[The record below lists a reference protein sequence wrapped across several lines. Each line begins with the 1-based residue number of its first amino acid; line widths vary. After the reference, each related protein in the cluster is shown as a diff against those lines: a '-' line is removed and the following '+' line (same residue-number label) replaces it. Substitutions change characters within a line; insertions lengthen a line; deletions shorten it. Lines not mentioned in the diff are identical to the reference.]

1 MQNFFKIFSLTLL
14 IFGLSFQTTFA
25 KQEIIEASGTYIMD
39 VSLDE
44 TPATAT
50 ARAREEAK
58 RAAIEK
64 AGVYLQS
71 YSKMVNLEFDYDEVK
86 TVAAQLLKI
95 QDETKK
101 IEPYQDDLLKF
112 TVTIRALVEDNN
124 DEILKTIMSDK
135 NSLEEATE
143 RYKKL
148 QAEYDALKKQM
159 DELKQNYHS
168 ADNFQKAEIK
178 NSVAQNSKYFNALL
192 ELEQGNHF
200 YFKRDYQSAIQAY
213 SRAINLNPNFA
224 EAYNNRG
231 NSYFQLQQ
239 YRQAQQDLQTAAN
252 FNNFDARIHNNL
264 GSAYL
269 LQNLYDAAINEY
281 SQAINLNP
289 NLFTAYYN
297 RALAY
302 CYAGKFQEALPDSQR
317 AMQLNP
323 SSVEAKNLYNQILG
337 RLN

>member
-1 MQNFFKIFSLTLL
+1 MKKILGITIL
-14 IFGLSFQTTFA
+14 IFALSCQIVFA
-25 KQEIIEASGTYIMD
+25 KQEIIEASGNYIMD
-39 VSLDE
+39 STLDE
-44 TPATAT
+44 TPASAT

-71 YSKMVNLEFDYDEVK
+71 YSKMVNLELDYDEVK
-86 TVAAQLLKI
+86 TVAAQILQI
-95 QDETKK
+95 QDEQRK
-101 IEPYQDDLLKF
+101 IEPYQDNLLKF
-112 TVTIRALVEDNN
+112 TVTIKALVDTN
-124 DEILKTIMSDK
+124 DEERLKTIMQDK
-135 NSLEEATE
+135 NNLEEATE

-148 QAEYDALKKQM
+148 QAEYDALKNQM
-159 DELKQNYHS
+159 EQLKKNYNS
-168 ADNFQKAEIK
+168 ANVAETK
-178 NSVAQNSKYFNALL
+178 KSVAQNNKYFDALL
-192 ELEQGNHF
+192 ELEQGNNF
-200 YFKRDYQSAIQAY
+200 YFQKNYQSAIQAY
-213 SRAINLNPNFA
+213 SRAINLNPNFS

-231 NSYFQLQQ
+231 NSFFQLQN
-239 YRQAQQDLQTAAN
+239 YSQAVQDLQTAVN

-281 SQAINLNP
+281 TQAINLNK
-289 NLFTAYYN
+289 NIFTFYYN

-302 CYAGKFQEALPDSQR
+302 CYKNNFQAALPDAQR

-323 SSVEAKNLYNQILG
+323 ASVEAKNLYNQILG

>member
-1 MQNFFKIFSLTLL
+1 MKKIWAITIL
-14 IFGLSFQTTFA
+14 IFALSCQIVFA
-25 KQEIIEASGTYIMD
+25 KQEIIEASGNYIMD
-39 VSLDE
+39 STLDE
-44 TPATAT
+44 TPASAT

-71 YSKMVNLEFDYDEVK
+71 YSKMVNLELDYDEVK
-86 TVAAQLLKI
+86 TVAAQILQI
-95 QDETKK
+95 QDEQRK
-101 IEPYQDDLLKF
+101 IEPYQDNLLKF
-112 TVTIRALVEDNN
+112 TVTIKALVDTN
-124 DEILKTIMSDK
+124 DEERLKTIMQDK
-135 NSLEEATE
+135 NNLEEATE

-148 QAEYDALKKQM
+148 QAEYDALKNQM
-159 DELKQNYHS
+159 EQLKKNYNS
-168 ADNFQKAEIK
+168 ANAAEIK
-178 NSVAQNSKYFNALL
+178 KSVAQNNKYFDALL
-192 ELEQGNHF
+192 ELEQGNNF
-200 YFKRDYQSAIQAY
+200 YFQKNYQSAIQAY

-231 NSYFQLQQ
+231 NSFFQLQN
-239 YRQAQQDLQTAAN
+239 YSQAVQDLQTAVN

-281 SQAINLNP
+281 TQAINLNK
-289 NLFTAYYN
+289 NIFTFYYN

-302 CYAGKFQEALPDSQR
+302 CYKNNFQAALPDAQR

-323 SSVEAKNLYNQILG
+323 ASVEAKNLYNQILG

>member
-1 MQNFFKIFSLTLL
+1 MKKFLGITFLVFA
-14 IFGLSFQTTFA
+14 LSCQIVFA
-25 KQEIIEASGTYIMD
+25 KQELIEATGTYIMD
-39 VSLDE
+39 SNLDE
-44 TPATAT
+44 TPASAT

-71 YSKMVNLEFDYDEVK
+71 YSVMKDFVLEYDEVK

-112 TVTIRALVEDNN
+112 TVTIRAIVEDSN
-124 DEILKTIMSDK
+124 DEILKTIMQDK
-135 NSLEEATE
+135 NNLEEATE

-148 QAEYDALKKQM
+148 QAEYDTLKKQM
-159 DELKQNYHS
+159 DELKQNYNS
-168 ADNFQKAEIK
+168 ADDSQKAEIK

-192 ELEQGNHF
+192 ELEQGNKF
-200 YFKRDYQSAIQAY
+200 YFNKNYQSAIQAY
-213 SRAINLNPNFA
+213 SRAINLNSNFA

-231 NSYFQLQQ
+231 NSYFQLQN
-239 YRQAQQDLQTAAN
+239 YSQAQQDLQIAAR

-269 LQNLYDAAINEY
+269 LQNMYDAAINEY
-281 SQAINLNP
+281 TQAINLNP

-302 CYAGKFQEALPDSQR
+302 CYAGKFQEALPDSRR

-323 SSVEAKNLYNQILG
+323 SSVEAQNLYNQILE

>member
-1 MQNFFKIFSLTLL
+1 MKKIFILTIL
-14 IFGLSFQTTFA
+14 IFALSCQIVFA
-25 KQEIIEASGTYIMD
+25 KQEIIEASGSYIMD
-39 VSLDE
+39 STLDE
-44 TPATAT
+44 TPASAT

-71 YSKMVNLEFDYDEVK
+71 YSKMVNLELDYDEVK
-86 TVAAQLLKI
+86 TVAAQILQI
-95 QDETKK
+95 QDEQRK
-101 IEPYQDDLLKF
+101 IEPYQDNLLKF
-112 TVTIRALVEDNN
+112 TVTIKALVDTN
-124 DEILKTIMSDK
+124 DEERLKTIMQDK
-135 NSLEEATE
+135 NNLEEATE

-148 QAEYDALKKQM
+148 QAEYDALKNQM
-159 DELKQNYHS
+159 EELKKNYNS
-168 ADNFQKAEIK
+168 SNAAEIK
-178 NSVAQNSKYFNALL
+178 KSVAQNNKYFDALL
-192 ELEQGNHF
+192 ELEQGNNF
-200 YFKRDYQSAIQAY
+200 YFAKNYQSAIQAY

-231 NSYFQLQQ
+231 NSYFQLQN
-239 YRQAQQDLQTAAN
+239 YSQAVQDLQTAVK
-252 FNNFDARIHNNL
+252 FNKFDARIHNNL

-281 SQAINLNP
+281 SQAININQ
-289 NLFTAYYN
+289 NIFTFYYN

-302 CYAGKFQEALPDSQR
+302 CYKNNFQAALPDVQH

-323 SSVEAKNLYNQILG
+323 ASVEAKNLYNQILG

>member
-1 MQNFFKIFSLTLL
+1 MKDFFKIFSLTLL

-25 KQEIIEASGTYIMD
+25 KSELIEASGSYTVD
-39 VSLDE
+39 LKVDE
-44 TPATAT
+44 TFASGT

-64 AGVYLQS
+64 AGVYVQS
-71 YSKMVNLEFDYDEVK
+71 YSKMINLELDYDEVK
-86 TVAAQLLKI
+86 TVSAQLLKI
-95 QDETKK
+95 QDEK
-101 IEPYQDDLLKF
+101 IDSKNLEGGLLEII
-112 TVTIRALVEDNN
+112 VTIQALVEVQDNKIF
-124 DEILKTIMSDK
+124 ETIMSDK
-135 NSLEEATE
+135 NRLEEATE
-143 RYKKL
+143 RYNKL

-159 DELKQNYHS
+159 DDLKKNYNS
-168 ADNFQKAEIK
+168 SNENQRQQIK
-178 NSVAQNSKYFNALL
+178 NSVAQNNKYFNALL
-192 ELEQGNHF
+192 ELEQGNNF
-200 YFKRDYQSAIQAY
+200 YFQKDYQNAIQAY

-239 YRQAQQDLQTAAN
+239 YSQAQQDLQTSAN
-252 FNNFDARIHNNL
+252 FNKFDARIHNNL
-264 GSAYL
+264 GSVYL
-269 LQNLYDAAINEY
+269 LQNMYDAAINEY

-317 AMQLNP
+317 AIQLNP
-323 SSVEAKNLYNQILG
+323 SSVEAKSLYNQILS

>member
-1 MQNFFKIFSLTLL
+1 MKKFLGITIL
-14 IFGLSFQTTFA
+14 IFALSCQIVFA
-25 KQEIIEASGTYIMD
+25 KQEIIEASGNYIMD
-39 VSLDE
+39 STLDE
-44 TPATAT
+44 TPASAT

-71 YSKMVNLEFDYDEVK
+71 YSKMVNLELDYDEVK
-86 TVAAQLLKI
+86 TVAAQILQI
-95 QDETKK
+95 QDEQRK
-101 IEPYQDDLLKF
+101 IEPYQDNLLKF
-112 TVTIRALVEDNN
+112 TVTIKALVDTN
-124 DEILKTIMSDK
+124 DEERLKTIMQDK
-135 NSLEEATE
+135 NNLEEATE

-148 QAEYDALKKQM
+148 QAEYDALKNQM
-159 DELKQNYHS
+159 EQLKKNYNS
-168 ADNFQKAEIK
+168 ANAAETK
-178 NSVAQNSKYFNALL
+178 KSVAQNNKYFDALL
-192 ELEQGNHF
+192 ELEQGNNF
-200 YFKRDYQSAIQAY
+200 YFQKNYQSAIQAY

-231 NSYFQLQQ
+231 NSFFQLQN
-239 YRQAQQDLQTAAN
+239 YSQAVQDLQTAVN

-281 SQAINLNP
+281 TQAINLNK
-289 NLFTAYYN
+289 NIFTFYYN

-302 CYAGKFQEALPDSQR
+302 CYKNNFQAALPDAQR

-323 SSVEAKNLYNQILG
+323 ASVEAKNLYNQILG

>member
-1 MQNFFKIFSLTLL
+1 MKKIFGITIL
-14 IFGLSFQTTFA
+14 IFALSCQIVFA
-25 KQEIIEASGTYIMD
+25 KQEIIEASGSYIMD
-39 VSLDE
+39 STLDE
-44 TPATAT
+44 TPASAT

-71 YSKMVNLEFDYDEVK
+71 YSKMVNLELEYDEVK
-86 TVAAQLLKI
+86 TVAAQLLQI
-95 QDETKK
+95 QDEQRK
-101 IEPYQDDLLKF
+101 IEPFEDNLLKF
-112 TVTIRALVEDNN
+112 TVTIKALVDTN
-124 DEILKTIMSDK
+124 DEERLKTIMQDK
-135 NSLEEATE
+135 NNLEEATE

-148 QAEYDALKKQM
+148 QAEYDALKNQM
-159 DELKQNYHS
+159 EQLKKNYNP
-168 ADNFQKAEIK
+168 ANVAEIK
-178 NSVAQNSKYFNALL
+178 KSVAQNNKFFDALL
-192 ELEQGNHF
+192 EMEQGNNF
-200 YFKRDYQSAIQAY
+200 YFQKNYQSAIQAY

-231 NSYFQLQQ
+231 NSFFQLQNFS
-239 YRQAQQDLQTAAN
+239 QAAQDLQIAVKL
-252 FNNFDARIHNNL
+252 NNFDARIHNNL

-281 SQAINLNP
+281 SQAINLNQ
-289 NLFTAYYN
+289 NIFTFYYN

-302 CYAGKFQEALPDSQR
+302 CYKNNFQAALPDAKR

-323 SSVEAKNLYNQILG
+323 ASVEAKNLYNQILG

>member
-1 MQNFFKIFSLTLL
+1 MKKFLGITIL
-14 IFGLSFQTTFA
+14 IFALSCQIVFA
-25 KQEIIEASGTYIMD
+25 KQEIIEASGNYIMD
-39 VSLDE
+39 STLDE
-44 TPATAT
+44 TPASAT

-71 YSKMVNLEFDYDEVK
+71 YSKMVNLELDYDEVK
-86 TVAAQLLKI
+86 TVAAQILQI
-95 QDETKK
+95 QDEQRK
-101 IEPYQDDLLKF
+101 IEPYQDNLLKF
-112 TVTIRALVEDNN
+112 TVTIKALVDTN
-124 DEILKTIMSDK
+124 DEERLKTIMQDK
-135 NSLEEATE
+135 NNLEEATE

-148 QAEYDALKKQM
+148 QAEYDALKNQM
-159 DELKQNYHS
+159 EQLKKNYNS
-168 ADNFQKAEIK
+168 ANAAEIK
-178 NSVAQNSKYFNALL
+178 KSVAQNNKYFDALL
-192 ELEQGNHF
+192 ELEQGNNF
-200 YFKRDYQSAIQAY
+200 YFQKNYQSAIQAY

-231 NSYFQLQQ
+231 NSFFQLQN
-239 YRQAQQDLQTAAN
+239 YSQAVQDLQTAVN

-281 SQAINLNP
+281 TQAINLNK
-289 NLFTAYYN
+289 NIFTFYYN

-302 CYAGKFQEALPDSQR
+302 CYKNNFQAALPDAQR

-323 SSVEAKNLYNQILG
+323 ASVEAKNLYNQILG

>member
-1 MQNFFKIFSLTLL
+1 MKNFLK
-14 IFGLSFQTTFA
+14 IFGLTILIFAVSFQVSYA
-25 KQEIIEASGTYIMD
+25 KQEIIEASGKYVMD
-39 VSLDE
+39 LKIDE
-44 TPATAT
+44 TFATGT

-58 RAAIEK
+58 RAATEK

-71 YSKMVNLEFDYDEVK
+71 YSKMINLELDYDEVK

-95 QDETKK
+95 QDEKVSSK
-101 IEPYQDDLLKF
+101 SLEDGLLEI
-112 TVTIRALVEDNN
+112 TVTIKALVEDNN
-124 DEILKTIMSDK
+124 GEMLKAIMQDK
-135 NSLEEATE
+135 NNLEEATE

-148 QAEYDALKKQM
+148 QAEYDALKTQM
-159 DELKQNYHS
+159 ENLKQQYNS
-168 ADNFQKAEIK
+168 SNAAEIK
-178 NSVAQNSKYFNALL
+178 KAVAQNNKYFNALL
-192 ELEQGNHF
+192 ELEQGNNF
-200 YFKRDYQSAIQAY
+200 YFQKDFQNAIQAY

-231 NSYFQLQQ
+231 NSYFQLQN
-239 YRQAQQDLQTAAN
+239 YSQAQQDLQTAAN
-252 FNNFDARIHNNL
+252 FNKFDARIHNNL

-269 LQNLYDAAINEY
+269 LQNQYDAAINEY

-302 CYAGKFQEALPDSQR
+302 CYAEKFQAALPDAQR

-323 SSVEAKNLYNQILG
+323 SSVEAKELYNMILE

>member
-1 MQNFFKIFSLTLL
+1 MKKIWAITIL
-14 IFGLSFQTTFA
+14 IFALSCQIVFA
-25 KQEIIEASGTYIMD
+25 KQEIIEASGNYIMD
-39 VSLDE
+39 STLDE
-44 TPATAT
+44 TPASAT

-71 YSKMVNLEFDYDEVK
+71 YSKMVNLELDYDEVK
-86 TVAAQLLKI
+86 TVAAQILQI
-95 QDETKK
+95 QDEQRK
-101 IEPYQDDLLKF
+101 IEPYQDNLLKF
-112 TVTIRALVEDNN
+112 TVTIKALVDTN
-124 DEILKTIMSDK
+124 DEERLKTIMQDK
-135 NSLEEATE
+135 NNLEEATE

-148 QAEYDALKKQM
+148 QAEYDALKNQM
-159 DELKQNYHS
+159 EQLKKNYNS
-168 ADNFQKAEIK
+168 ANAAETK
-178 NSVAQNSKYFNALL
+178 KSVAQNNKYFDALL
-192 ELEQGNHF
+192 ELEQGNNF
-200 YFKRDYQSAIQAY
+200 YFQKNYQSAIQAY

-231 NSYFQLQQ
+231 NSFFQLQN
-239 YRQAQQDLQTAAN
+239 YSQAVQDLQTAVN

-281 SQAINLNP
+281 TQAINLNK
-289 NLFTAYYN
+289 NIFTFYYN

-302 CYAGKFQEALPDSQR
+302 CYKNNFQAALPDAQR